1 VGFHHIPAGRFARS
15 NHAGQLSRCKLVKLC
30 HEGVFTAFSLN
41 SQLELKRQEV
51 RIAPSEHR

>member
-1 VGFHHIPAGRFARS
+1 
-15 NHAGQLSRCKLVKLC
+15 VKLC